1 MRGLELGEFQNV
13 KDLSFRVSHCQYAW
27 ILLYGFTVRL
37 NIWDSGSFKAD
48 KILGVLLVL
57 ESQSLRTY
65 GTLAAL
71 SKGHFGPIEA
81 IAD

>member
-1 MRGLELGEFQNV
+1 MGVGAGGVIVFQGPFFMV
-13 KDLSFRVSHCQYAW
+13 LQCQDAW
-27 ILLYGFTVRL
+27 ILLDGFTVRL

-65 GTLAAL
+65 GALSAL
-71 SKGHFGPIEA
+71 SKGHFGPIED